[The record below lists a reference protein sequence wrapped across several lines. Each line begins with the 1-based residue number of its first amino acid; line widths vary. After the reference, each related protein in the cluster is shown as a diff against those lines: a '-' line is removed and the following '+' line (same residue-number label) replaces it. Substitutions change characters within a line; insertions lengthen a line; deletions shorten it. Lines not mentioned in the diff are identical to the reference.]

1 MPLNPPINPTPL
13 AALSPAPTMQD
24 PENFPERGDVHV
36 AEVVAMVPQL
46 NAALANVFANASIA
60 FEGGR
65 LAEAT
70 QGLAAY
76 KGPWSTLA
84 GALAIPATVTHG
96 ASNTI
101 YMLLQSVANVAA
113 ETPGVSNKWL
123 ALGPSLKRTPR
134 TANTAL
140 AAGDCGSWIDITSGT
155 FTQTF
160 AACSAL
166 GAGWWC
172 YLGNGGTGDITLDP
186 NAAETIDGLASYV
199 MYPGE
204 LRLLQCDGPTL
215 RTWVVE
221 AFSKTFSTSG
231 SFVKPPGYAF
241 FGAVAIG
248 GGAGGQCGERVSSA
262 STAAGGN
269 AGAAGGRG
277 EITAPASAFG
287 ATAAVV
293 VGAGG
298 TGAAGIATNGAPA
311 NGGAGGTSSIAGVL
325 TATGGLAAGT
335 PGFCLVMPNIKNTGG
350 AGGAGAFANTPGFP
364 GSGADPALGGAV
376 VTGGGGG
383 GSCFNG
389 ASAVPGG
396 AGGGYGS
403 PGHEGYRAG
412 GAAGAVASAAGGPG
426 VSNLF
431 FGGTGGGGG
440 AGGAAAGTAGGAG
453 GAGGTGA
460 GGGGGGG
467 CNGATSGAGGAGG
480 AGAVTIWG
488 VI

>member
-13 AALSPAPTMQD
+13 AELSPAPTMQD

-123 ALGPSLKRTPR
+123 ALGPSLKRAAR
-134 TANTAL
+134 TVNTSL

-172 YLGNGGTGDITLDP
+172 YLGNSGAGDITLDP
-186 NAAETIDGLASYV
+186 NGSEAIDGLLSYV
-199 MYPGE
+199 MYPTE
-204 LRLLQCDGPTL
+204 VRLLHCDGATL
-215 RTWVVE
+215 RSFVISS
-221 AFSKTFSTSG
+221 FSKTFLASG
-231 SFVKPPGYAF
+231 TFVRPPGYQN
-241 FGAVAIG
+241 FGVVVIG
-248 GGAGGQCGERVSSA
+248 GGGGGQCGARVSTAMTAVGGNSGAGGGIGRMTASA
-262 STAAGGN
+262 SMI
-269 AGAAGGRG
+269 GASPA
-277 EITAPASAFG
+277 IT
-287 ATAAVV
+287 

-298 TGAAGIATNGAPA
+298 LGAPGLAANGAPV
-311 NGGAGGTSSIAGVL
+311 NGSAGGTSSIQNLLSAS
-325 TATGGLAAGT
+325 GGSAAG
-335 PGFCLVMPNIKNTGG
+335 PGTCFAPGLFGFGAPSSPGASANVPGSPGQGLDGNQWFYALPSGGGGGACFNGATYTAGG
-350 AGGAGAFANTPGFP
+350 AGGQRGVPS
-364 GSGADPALGGAV
+364 GSGA
-376 VTGGGGG
+376 
-383 GSCFNG
+383 
-389 ASAVPGG
+389 PGG
-396 AGGGYGS
+396 T
-403 PGHEGYRAG
+403 
-412 GAAGAVASAAGGPG
+412 AAGAVGAVGG
-426 VSNLF
+426 SNLLI
-431 FGGTGGGGG
+431 GGAGGGGG
-440 AGGAAAGTAGGAG
+440 AGSAASGNGGNG

-467 CNGATSGAGGAGG
+467 SNGGTSGKGGNGG

>member
-13 AALSPAPTMQD
+13 AELSPAPTMQD
-24 PENFPERGDVHV
+24 PENFPERGDAHV

-46 NAALANVFANASIA
+46 NAALANVFANASTA

-123 ALGPSLKRTPR
+123 ALGASLKRTPR

-140 AAGDCGSWIDITSGT
+140 AAGDCGSWIDINSGT

-172 YLGNGGTGDITLDP
+172 YLSNSGTGDITLDP
-186 NAAETIDGLASYV
+186 NAAEAIDGLASYV
-199 MYPGE
+199 MYPTE
-204 LRLLQCDGPTL
+204 ARLVHCDGTAL
-215 RTWVVE
+215 RSIVMSS
-221 AFSKTFSTSG
+221 FSKTFTVSG
-231 SFVKPPGYAF
+231 NFIKPPGYAN

-248 GGAGGQCGERVSSA
+248 GGGGGQCGARVSSA
-262 STAAGGN
+262 TTAAGGSSG
-269 AGAAGGRG
+269 AGGGRG
-277 EITAPASAFG
+277 EMLIASSMLSASTAIT
-287 ATAAVV
+287 

-298 TGAAGIATNGAPA
+298 TGAAGLTA
-311 NGGAGGTSSIAGVL
+311 NGSPVS
-325 TATGGLAAGT
+325 
-335 PGFCLVMPNIKNTGG
+335 GG
-350 AGGAGAFANTPGFP
+350 AGGASGIAGLFSATGGGSAAAPGTCYMPGVYGIGATAVAGSTSSAAGYAGGGLNTEQQFY
-364 GSGADPALGGAV
+364 AV
-376 VTGGGGG
+376 PSGGGG
-383 GSCFNG
+383 GSCWNG
-389 ASAVPGG
+389 SSFTAGG
-396 AGGGYGS
+396 AGGKGGTS
-403 PGHEGYRAG
+403 SGGG
-412 GAAGAVASAAGGPG
+412 GAAGAAAGAAGAAG
-426 VSNLF
+426 VANTLI
-431 FGGTGGGGG
+431 GGAGGGGG
-440 AGGAAAGTAGGAG
+440 AGSAASGNGGDG

-467 CNGATSGAGGAGG
+467 SRDGTSGAGGAGG

-488 VI
+488 VC